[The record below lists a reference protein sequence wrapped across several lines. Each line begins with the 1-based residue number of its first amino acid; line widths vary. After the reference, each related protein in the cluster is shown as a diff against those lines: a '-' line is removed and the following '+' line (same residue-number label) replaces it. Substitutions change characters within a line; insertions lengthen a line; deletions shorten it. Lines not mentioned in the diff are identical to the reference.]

1 MRQDESF
8 GVIPLSKKTGNWEVF
23 LIQHRRGGYWGFPK
37 GHSEGAETSEEAA
50 FRELKEETNL
60 DVIRCFE
67 PKPLMEQYQFL
78 IEGKR
83 VFKRVFY
90 FIAEVSGEVE
100 LQKEEI
106 QNGIWLPLPE
116 ALEKVTHSEG
126 KAILSQVLKTLSYL
140 DR

>member
-8 GVIPLSKKTGNWEVF
+8 GVIPLSKKEGRWEVF
-23 LIQHRRGGYWGFPK
+23 LIQHKGGRYWGFPK
-37 GHSEGAETSEEAA
+37 GHSEGKETPREAA

-60 DVIRCFE
+60 DVVDCHQ

-90 FIAEVSGEVE
+90 FIAEVSGEVR
-100 LQKEEI
+100 LQEAEI
-106 QNGIWLPLPE
+106 QDGVWLPLAE
-116 ALEKVTHSEG
+116 ALEKVTHAEG
-126 KAILSQVLKTLSYL
+126 KAILSQVVKVIPPSSL
-140 DR
+140 

>member
-8 GVIPLSKKTGNWEVF
+8 GVIPLSKKNGGWEVF
-23 LIQHRRGGYWGFPK
+23 LIQHKGGRYWGFPK
-37 GHSEGAETSEEAA
+37 GHSEGKETPQEAA

-60 DVIRCFE
+60 DVVACLQH
-67 PKPLMEQYQFL
+67 KPLMEQYQFL

-90 FIAEVSGEVE
+90 FVAEVSGEVK
-100 LQKEEI
+100 LQEAEI
-106 QNGIWLPLPE
+106 QDGIWLPIAE

-126 KAILSQVLKTLSYL
+126 KAILSQVVKILPSFDL
-140 DR
+140 

>member
-8 GVIPLSKKTGNWEVF
+8 GVIPLSKKNGEWEVF
-23 LIQHRRGGYWGFPK
+23 LIQHKGGRYWGFPK
-37 GHSEGAETSEEAA
+37 GHSEGKETPQEAA

-60 DVIRCFE
+60 DVLACLQH
-67 PKPLMEQYQFL
+67 KPLMEQYQFL

-90 FIAEVSGEVE
+90 FVAEVSGEVR
-100 LQKEEI
+100 LQEAEI
-106 QNGIWLPLPE
+106 QDGIWLPIAE

-126 KAILSQVLKTLSYL
+126 KAILSQVVKILPSLGL
-140 DR
+140 